1 MKGKRIRDSYE
12 HTITAS
18 YLGYITQAIINNFAP
33 LLFLTFQTQYKIPFD
48 RIGLLVTINFGI
60 QLLVDLLAARY
71 VDKIGY
77 RRSIVAAHA
86 LAAAGLVGL
95 AVLPDLLENAYAG
108 MLFATA
114 LYAVGGGLIEVLVS
128 PIVEACPTKK
138 KEAAMSL
145 LHSFYCWGHVFVV
158 LVSTAF
164 FRYVGI
170 THWKWLALLWAVI
183 PALNLFYF
191 SKVPLAVPV
200 EEGKGMP
207 VRRLL
212 GDRLFWLF
220 ALLMVCAG
228 ASEQGMSQWASAFAE
243 AGLGVSKTV
252 GDLLGPCTFA
262 LLMGTSRALYAKFS
276 EKLSLRNAMLGSSL
290 LCIASY
296 LMAAFAPHPVIGL
309 AGCALCGLSV
319 GILWPGTYSMASVGL
334 PLGGIA
340 MFAFF
345 ALAGDFGCSVGPTL
359 VGFVSEQFGA
369 NLKRGILAATLF
381 PVILT
386 ISILLGG
393 SHLRLKKKE

>member
-1 MKGKRIRDSYE
+1 MSGKINYKQ
-12 HTITAS
+12 TITACFVA
-18 YLGYITQAIINNFAP
+18 YIVQAIVNNFAP
-33 LLFLTFQTQYKIPFD
+33 LLFLTFQSTYDIPLSKITMLITFNFGLQLIVDLVSVTFVD
-48 RIGLLVTINFGI
+48 RIGYRASMILAHILATVGIASLSFLPELLPDPFAGILIPVTI
-60 QLLVDLLAARY
+60 
-71 VDKIGY
+71 
-77 RRSIVAAHA
+77 
-86 LAAAGLVGL
+86 
-95 AVLPDLLENAYAG
+95 YAI
-108 MLFATA
+108 
-114 LYAVGGGLIEVLVS
+114 GGGLLEVLVS
-128 PIVEACPTKK
+128 PVVEACPSDN
-138 KEAAMSL
+138 KEAAMSM